1 MTGQPTQLPN
11 QDTPVD
17 PHALSPQH
25 SQPFPAQHRCQP
37 RRAASQA
44 PPLAQHKMPQRKG
57 SKPRGSKKG
66 GGGGKFTWG
75 KAGEVLEFEPL
86 KKTDPAY
93 DPYLVRR

>member
-1 MTGQPTQLPN
+1 
-11 QDTPVD
+11 
-17 PHALSPQH
+17 
-25 SQPFPAQHRCQP
+25 
-37 RRAASQA
+37 
-44 PPLAQHKMPQRKG
+44 MPQRKG